1 MIPEIRV
8 ILAPKATREKLE
20 SETLVMPVLREIKE
34 TLELK
39 VKSELET
46 QDLRVIRGNWVSIK
60 KYFLIVWLYNYV
72 IFKIEIRNY

>member
-20 SETLVMPVLREIKE
+20 SDTLVMPVLREIKE
-34 TLELK
+34 ILELK

-46 QDLRVIRGNWVSIK
+46 QDLRVIRGNWVSIN

>member
-1 MIPEIRV
+1 VIPEIRV

>member
-1 MIPEIRV
+1 VIPEIRV

-20 SETLVMPVLREIKE
+20 SDTLVMPVLREIKE
-34 TLELK
+34 ILELK

-46 QDLRVIRGNWVSIK
+46 QDLRVIRGNWVSIN

>member
-1 MIPEIRV
+1 VIPEIRV

-20 SETLVMPVLREIKE
+20 SDTLVMPVLREIKE
-34 TLELK
+34 ILELK

>member
-1 MIPEIRV
+1 VIPEIRV

-39 VKSELET
+39 VKSVLET

>member
-1 MIPEIRV
+1 VIPEIRV

-34 TLELK
+34 ILELK